1 MTKDSP
7 TEKWSPIFTV
17 RLEPELS
24 ERLRAACYNH
34 RLKKQPILRDAVAK
48 LLERESTRSEAAIRK
63 RWSAIVASQPEHT
76 LAMKEALRLS
86 PAQDEALRLFAF
98 KFRLHKQAIV
108 RQSLIEFLDH
118 LDATAAKRKR

>member
-34 RLKKQPILRDAVAK
+34 RLKKQPLMRDAVER
-48 LLERESTRSEAAIRK
+48 LLDRENARAEAAIRK
-63 RWSAIVASQPEHT
+63 RWSAIAASQPEHA

-86 PAQDEALRLFAF
+86 PIQDEALRLFAF
-98 KFRLHKQAIV
+98 QFRLHKQAIV

-118 LDATAAKRKR
+118 LDTVAKRKR